1 MAVRDYLIAFLGIW
15 IVISA
20 VLSSSTGVFLTVTL
34 IGILITLEVGE
45 FYLSDETKE
54 GLKYSAYFLL
64 LVFAF
69 IVIKKVYEIIA
80 AG

>member
-1 MAVRDYLIAFLGIW
+1 MAVRDYLVIFLGVW

-20 VLSSSTGVFLTVTL
+20 VLSPSTEVFLTVAL

-45 FYLSDETKE
+45 FYLAEETKE

-64 LVFAF
+64 FVFLV
-69 IVIKKVYEIIA
+69 VVVMKVYEILN
-80 AG
+80 G

>member
-1 MAVRDYLIAFLGIW
+1 MAVREYLMIFLSVW

-20 VLSSSTGVFLTVTL
+20 VLSPSTEVFLTVTL

-45 FYLSDETKE
+45 FYLPEETKE

-64 LVFAF
+64 LVFLA
-69 IVIKKVYEIIA
+69 IVAMKVYEILS
-80 AG
+80 G